1 MQGEILLPGG
11 QAAAGRPLP
20 PDLNLV
26 GSTVVDTEI
35 WPGGEATIA
44 STVAEVPAIKR
55 ANEASLIQ
63 DEDVE
68 MEEIRTVGGKKDEP
82 KRTPQDRGLQR
93 AGDLLRGLRK
103 IPPARRAAFDP
114 CLFRGHI

>member
-1 MQGEILLPGG
+1 M
-11 QAAAGRPLP
+11 
-20 PDLNLV
+20 
-26 GSTVVDTEI
+26 DTEI
-35 WPGGEATIA
+35 WLGGEATIA
-44 STVAEVPAIKR
+44 STVAEVPPIKR

-68 MEEIRTVGGKKDEP
+68 MEEMRTVGAKKDEA
-82 KRTPQDRGLQR
+82 KRPAQDRGLQR

-114 CLFRGHI
+114 CQFRGQIQRLLI

>member
-1 MQGEILLPGG
+1 MASIYDVYEFYLEPHDLQGRSHVVTIES
-11 QAAAGRPLP
+11 AARR
-20 PDLNLV
+20 
-26 GSTVVDTEI
+26 
-35 WPGGEATIA
+35 
-44 STVAEVPAIKR
+44 EVYSAIKR